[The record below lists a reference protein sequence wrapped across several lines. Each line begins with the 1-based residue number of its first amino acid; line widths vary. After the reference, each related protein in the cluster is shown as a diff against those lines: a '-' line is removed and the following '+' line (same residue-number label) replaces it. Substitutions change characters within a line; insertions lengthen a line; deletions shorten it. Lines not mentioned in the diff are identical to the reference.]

1 MTTEI
6 EKIIINRDGSE
17 ETFPSAMPMSI
28 VNRIVMAEEL
38 KKDLG
43 VVIPGL
49 GSILDTREATVLEGK
64 RDKKGKRKK
73 FIIDGFET
81 EDNFEG
87 SPKSYVCF
95 AITGKNVEV
104 ITRGSV
110 YKDKQTVGL
119 RISRI

>member
-1 MTTEI
+1 MTTKI
-6 EKIIINRDGSE
+6 EKV
-17 ETFPSAMPMSI
+17 I
-28 VNRIVMAEEL
+28 VNRNGLEEDFSSSVPIDIVNKIITAEEL

-104 ITRGSV
+104 ITRGYV
-110 YKDKQTVGL
+110 FKDGQTVGL